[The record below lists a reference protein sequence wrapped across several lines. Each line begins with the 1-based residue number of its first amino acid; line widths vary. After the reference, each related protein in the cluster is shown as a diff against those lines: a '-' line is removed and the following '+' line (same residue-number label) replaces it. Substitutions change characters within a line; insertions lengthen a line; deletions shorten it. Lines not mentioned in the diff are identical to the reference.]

1 MADNTTQLQRSTH
14 TACRSKSRWK
24 QKQFFLMKKEL
35 LQVTYKI
42 VSQIFISFLLFVV
55 DKQRPSS
62 RLNGHSVTW
71 NLRLLG
77 EQSSSVDEDKFEHNN
92 MKMWDFEVDVN
103 NNDTDSKTFV
113 NKNTCKSFNHN
124 KENDKFDSNMSR
136 HDEKEVHSSTITLNN
151 NTKIE
156 KSEQSL
162 ESSKQINSNTTQQ
175 ICQELKN
182 RNEVLNFIENSKK
195 TYSDFNKNA
204 PHLEEIDKI
213 NDDIKL
219 QNGNYKKEVKGKG
232 DYKSSAEVFATEKGN
247 KNHVKRLS
255 LDVTRK
261 VMQ

>member
-1 MADNTTQLQRSTH
+1 
-14 TACRSKSRWK
+14 
-24 QKQFFLMKKEL
+24 MKKEL

-136 HDEKEVHSSTITLNN
+136 HDEKEVHTSTITLNN

-156 KSEQSL
+156 KSEHSL
-162 ESSKQINSNTTQQ
+162 ESSKQINFNTTQ
-175 ICQELKN
+175 K
-182 RNEVLNFIENSKK
+182 
-195 TYSDFNKNA
+195 A

-213 NDDIKL
+213 NEDIKL
-219 QNGNYKKEVKGKG
+219 QNGNYKKVVKGKG
-232 DYKSSAEVFATEKGN
+232 DYKSSSKVFATEKGN
-247 KNHVKRLS
+247 KNHVKRQS